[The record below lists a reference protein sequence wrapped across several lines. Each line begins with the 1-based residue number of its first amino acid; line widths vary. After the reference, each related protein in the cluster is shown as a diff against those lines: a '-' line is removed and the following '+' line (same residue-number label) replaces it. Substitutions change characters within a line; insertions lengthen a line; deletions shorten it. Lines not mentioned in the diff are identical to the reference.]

1 MNIPD
6 EIKYDDMIDLTKWNH
21 NEYLL
26 NDNNILFIHNESLFK
41 LVEINENSETFFEDL
56 YVYIHGGEF
65 Y

>member
-26 NDNNILFIHNESLFK
+26 NDNNILYIHNES
-41 LVEINENSETFFEDL
+41 
-56 YVYIHGGEF
+56 
-65 Y
+65 